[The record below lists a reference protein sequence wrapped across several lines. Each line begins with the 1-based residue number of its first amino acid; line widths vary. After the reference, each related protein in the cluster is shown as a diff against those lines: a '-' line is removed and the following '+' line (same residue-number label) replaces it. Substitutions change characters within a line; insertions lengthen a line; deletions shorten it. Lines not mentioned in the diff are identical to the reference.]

1 MNDKMLIVPIPLKML
16 EPHPDNPR
24 KDLGDLTELVES
36 IKANGIMQNLTVV
49 ASPDPDLFRV
59 VIGHRRMAA
68 AKLAGLTEV
77 PCVISDMDTREQIA
91 TMLAENMQRSDLTVY
106 EQAQGFQMMMDL
118 GSSVEEIAERSG
130 FSQTT
135 VRRRLEIAKLDQETL
150 KQVTSDEGR
159 QITLGD
165 FDQLS
170 EIDDLALRNRAL
182 ESIGTQNFS
191 WSLNRAKQEDVAK
204 KKLPPVMELLKEH
217 GAQEIDSTEAHGRK
231 YESLRDKDGV
241 YFGSLYL
248 AGGDKLKL
256 PKDKAIKD
264 VPIFYVLGL
273 PYVYLYMPA
282 SQYTAQGKKS
292 REVLDREKLAR
303 ETKKT
308 IKEISALHY
317 ELRKSFIDDL
327 TITKSNREFVML
339 GAVYIA
345 LYNGHSYGN
354 AHAEAVTKALGIE
367 AFEHKTSPIIQGI
380 GKLVDPFHTKELA
393 KAIYALYNDGPENCF
408 AKYMESPGILPDYDN
423 GNHNTTLMILYQWL
437 MSLGYQLSDEEQAML
452 DGTHELYHQGDKK

>member
-36 IKANGIMQNLTVV
+36 IKVNGIMQNLTVV

-77 PCVISDMDTREQIA
+77 PCVISEMDAREQIA

-135 VRRRLEIAKLDQETL
+135 VRRRLEIAKLDQATL

-204 KKLPPVMELLKEH
+204 KKLPPVMEWLKEH

-241 YFGSLYL
+241 YYGSLYL
-248 AGGDKLKL
+248 CLDELKL
-256 PKDKAIKD
+256 PKDKGIKD
-264 VPIFYVLGL
+264 IPIFYVRNL

-282 SQYTAQGKKS
+282 SQYNAQGKKS

-317 ELRKSFIDDL
+317 ELRKSFIDEL
-327 TITKSNREFVML
+327 TVTKSNREFVLL

-345 LYNGHSYGN
+345 LYNGHGYGN
-354 AHAEAVTKALGIE
+354 AHAAAVSAALGIE
-367 AFEHKTSPIIQGI
+367 AYEHKTSPIIQGI
-380 GKLVDPFHTKELA
+380 GRLVEPFRGAELV

-408 AKYMESPGILPDYDN
+408 AKYMETAGVLPDYDN

-437 MSLGYQLSDEEQAML
+437 MSLGYQCSDEEQAMM
-452 DGTHELYHQGDKK
+452 DGTHEVYHKGDTK